1 MDVFRID
8 SQTADGERRVFR
20 APTLIRA
27 YQIAEFEL
35 RDRLASWAAIVDQS
49 DVDPA
54 DWDREPVPGEL
65 VDEWGRPVR

>member
-8 SQTADGERRVFR
+8 SQTQEGEWRVFR
-20 APTLIRA
+20 APTLKRA

-35 RDRLASWAAIVDQS
+35 RDRLASWVAIVDQS

-54 DWDREPVPGEL
+54 DWDREPAPGEL
-65 VDEWGRPVR
+65 VNEWGWPVR